1 MLQLLL
7 LFSCKHE
14 LLRLQFLNTILI
26 SAFILRGLNNRSGL
40 QQFLFQMFQLLP
52 ILRIPLSGLLLKVEE
67 GDQLLRCHV
76 YIISWDLVMSYLL
89 TAVVVVVVQPQRRN
103 LCFRV
108 VPRAKIVDTLLRYD
122 HSLHLLHPSTF
133 VVCAYLS
140 LLNCHLVEVVLA

>member
-67 GDQLLRCHV
+67 GD
-76 YIISWDLVMSYLL
+76 
-89 TAVVVVVVQPQRRN
+89 
-103 LCFRV
+103 
-108 VPRAKIVDTLLRYD
+108 
-122 HSLHLLHPSTF
+122 
-133 VVCAYLS
+133 
-140 LLNCHLVEVVLA
+140 

>member
-26 SAFILRGLNNRSGL
+26 SAFILHGLNNRSGL

-89 TAVVVVVVQPQRRN
+89 TA
-103 LCFRV
+103 
-108 VPRAKIVDTLLRYD
+108 A
-122 HSLHLLHPSTF
+122 
-133 VVCAYLS
+133 
-140 LLNCHLVEVVLA
+140 VVLLLLFSLSEEIYASELFREPKLLTLCSDMTIRCISCILLPLLCVLICPF